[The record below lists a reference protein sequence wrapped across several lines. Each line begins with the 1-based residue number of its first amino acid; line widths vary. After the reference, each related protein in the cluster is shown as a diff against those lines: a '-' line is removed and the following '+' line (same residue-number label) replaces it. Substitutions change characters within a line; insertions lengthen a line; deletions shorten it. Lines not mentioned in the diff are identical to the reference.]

1 MKITYDTGF
10 TQMPNNI
17 LRSHTLK
24 PLHKVVLSVI
34 CSYSNS
40 SNIAFSV
47 LSDGLLMT
55 AESAG
60 ERLLIL

>member
-40 SNIAFSV
+40 SNLPSRLIRR
-47 LSDGLLMT
+47 LLMT